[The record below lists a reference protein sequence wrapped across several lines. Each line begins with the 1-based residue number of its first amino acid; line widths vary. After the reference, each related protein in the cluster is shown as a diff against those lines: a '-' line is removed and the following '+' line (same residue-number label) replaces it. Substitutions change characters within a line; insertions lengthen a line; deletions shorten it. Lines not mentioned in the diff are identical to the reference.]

1 MLAKIRHGFEFLT
14 IVLLWTLSLTLCIA
28 TYSLTFWLATS
39 PIHGAE
45 PSSVPVIETPGLEL
59 PELSIEGRRRPRPA
73 PPRPQPQPAP
83 APAPAPGPSPPPSPS
98 PDSGDYGV
106 PMPAPEASTPS
117 FELMQLT
124 TAQRKWFFNNTNPGS
139 CVQCSIAMCG
149 VHCNDIRASTLLW
162 DTPYGDH
169 VWHGSWPQRVAQY
182 CDERQIQAWN
192 VTGETTWDWMRWAA
206 KTGRF
211 AAIGAGTAHFQ
222 TLYGYDPE
230 TKTWFVCN
238 NQTPAKVDRY
248 TDAAFRRLH
257 LASGQWCV
265 VLRRSSSAPPRI
277 VEWWK

>member
-1 MLAKIRHGFEFLT
+1 MLGKIRNRLEFLG
-14 IVLLWTLSLTLCIA
+14 IVLLWTISLALCLA
-28 TYSLTFWLATS
+28 TYTARLHGAEPSALTT
-39 PIHGAE
+39 PAE
-45 PSSVPVIETPGLEL
+45 PSSVPALEL
-59 PELSIEGRRRPRPA
+59 PELPIEARRRPRPRPA
-73 PPRPQPQPAP
+73 PAPTPRPQPSPEPA
-83 APAPAPGPSPPPSPS
+83 PSPS
-98 PDSGDYGV
+98 PNSDPQSYGAE
-106 PMPAPEASTPS
+106 MPKPEASNS
-117 FELMQLT
+117 AFELMQLT
-124 TAQRKWFFNNTNPGS
+124 TEQRRWFVNNTNPGS

-162 DTPYGDH
+162 DTPYGEH

-182 CDERQIQAWN
+182 CDERGIQAWN

-230 TKTWFVCN
+230 TRTWYVCN
-238 NQTPAKVDRY
+238 NQTPGKVDRY